1 MSPSANTLLRQAA
14 ESPDNIKYLALRAEN
29 RHAEP
34 ETRSNAPAVTL
45 LLVIAAHVAVFY
57 ILQVYKITLPKIEPA
72 QPMMVSL
79 LAAPQPEVVP
89 VVPKVIPK
97 PVVRKPEIVKIIP
110 KPQPV
115 QQTEPEPVVQP
126 PPPAVESKPNDSI
139 APVVEQP
146 VEPKAEPKVVEEPK
160 IEPPRFGVAY
170 LNNPVPAYPTI
181 SRRLGE
187 QGRVMLKVLVSVA
200 GDPDSVVLDTSSGSD
215 RLDQA
220 AIDAVKKWRFVP
232 AKRNGQALSAY
243 VLVPVKFS
251 LHG

>member
-1 MSPSANTLLRQAA
+1 LLRQAA

-34 ETRSNAPAVTL
+34 ETRSKAPAVTL

-57 ILQVYKITLPKIEPA
+57 VLQGYKVTLPKVEPV
-72 QPMMVSL
+72 QPMMVNL

-89 VVPKVIPK
+89 VVPVVPK
-97 PVVRKPEIVKIIP
+97 PVVHKPQPKIEKIVP
-110 KPQPV
+110 QPQPV
-115 QQTEPEPVVQP
+115 QQAEPAPVQP
-126 PPPAVESKPNDSI
+126 PPPPSAEVKPNDSI
-139 APVVEQP
+139 TPVVEQP
-146 VEPKAEPKVVEEPK
+146 LAPKVEPKVVEEPK

-170 LNNPVPAYPTI
+170 LNNPAPAYPTI

-187 QGRVMLKVLVSVA
+187 QGRVMLKVLVNA
-200 GDPDSVVLDTSSGSD
+200 GGDPDSVVLDTSSGSD